1 MTKAIQSYRIKTPI
15 KNMTADS
22 RNVVQ
27 GSLFLAYPGDK
38 KDGRDFIADAIAK
51 GASAVIW
58 DSADFSWNAD
68 WNIENIGIKNL
79 RLQAGNIAAQYY
91 KKPSSQ
97 LWTIGVTGT
106 NGKTSITQWLS
117 QCFNY
122 LNRKTAVIGTLGNGF
137 AEQLSETSN
146 TTPDAIL
153 LQSMLADYLQQGA
166 EVVALEVSSHG
177 LHQGRVNGV
186 EFDVAVLSNLSRDH
200 LDYHVTLEEYAA
212 AKRRL
217 FDSIDLKMSVLN
229 CDDSFGQQIEEDLKL
244 IGAPVTTYGI
254 DHGDVRATK
263 LHFENTYF
271 SFVAVTPQ
279 GKAEVR
285 ANLIGRFNVYNVL
298 AVLATL
304 LVSNVGLQDAVEAI
318 SNIQSAAGR
327 MQQFG
332 GDNLPLVVVDY
343 AHTPDALEKVL
354 TTLKAQK
361 KEGAKLICVFGCG
374 GNRDAGKRELMG
386 KIASYLAD
394 AVVVTSDNPRHEN
407 KRKIINE
414 ILQGMQGNYL
424 IEQDRAKA
432 ISVGIFAAKAGDIVL
447 LAGKGHEQYQ
457 EIKDKKYHFSD
468 AEQAQKVL
476 KKYAQTQAEV
486 LT

>member
-1 MTKAIQSYRIKTPI
+1 MTEAIQSYRIKTPI
-15 KNMTADS
+15 KNITADS
-22 RNVVQ
+22 RKVAQ
-27 GSLFLAYPGDK
+27 GSLFLAYPGEK
-38 KDGRDFIADAIAK
+38 IDGRQYIADAIK
-51 GASAVIW
+51 NGASAVLW
-58 DSADFSWNAD
+58 DLDDFSWPAE
-68 WNIENIGIKNL
+68 WTVENIGIKNL
-79 RLQAGNIAAQYY
+79 RLQAGNIAAQFY
-91 KKPSSQ
+91 KKPSSK

-117 QCFNY
+117 QCFNF

-137 AEQLSETSN
+137 SEQLSETSN

-153 LQSMLADYLQQGA
+153 LQWMLADYLKHGA

-186 EFDVAVLSNLSRDH
+186 EFDIAILSNLSRDH
-200 LDYHVTLEEYAA
+200 LDYHSTLEEYAA

-217 FDSIDLKMSVLN
+217 FNSIGLKKSILN
-229 CDDSFGQQIEEDLKL
+229 CDDDFGLQIEEDLKHA
-244 IGAPVTTYGI
+244 GASVITYGI
-254 DHGDVRATK
+254 EHGDVRATK
-263 LHFENTYF
+263 LHFENTFF
-271 SFVAVTPQ
+271 SFVAETPQ

-304 LVSNVGLQDAVEAI
+304 LASNVSLKDAVEAI
-318 SNIQSAAGR
+318 SHIQSAPGR
-327 MQQFG
+327 MQQLG
-332 GDNLPLVVVDY
+332 GDKLPMVVVDY

-361 KEGAKLICVFGCG
+361 KQGAKLICVFGCG

-386 KIASYLAD
+386 KIASDLAD

-432 ISVGIFAAKAGDIVL
+432 IKVGIFAAKSGDIVL
-447 LAGKGHEQYQ
+447 IAGKGHEQYQ
-457 EIKDKKYHFSD
+457 EIKDKKHHFSD
-468 AEQAQKVL
+468 LEQAQKVL
-476 KKYAQTQAEV
+476 KKYEDT

>member
-1 MTKAIQSYRIKTPI
+1 MKKPVQNYRIKAPI

-22 RNVVQ
+22 RQVAE

-38 KDGRDFIADAIAK
+38 SDGRNFIADAINS
-51 GASAVIW
+51 GASAVLW
-58 DSADFSWNAD
+58 DPKDFEWNAE
-68 WNIENIGIKNL
+68 WAVENIGINNL
-79 RLQAGNIAAQYY
+79 RLQAGNIADQFY
-91 KKPSSQ
+91 KKPSEQ

-122 LNRKTAVIGTLGNGF
+122 LGKKTAVVGTLGNGF
-137 AEQLSETSN
+137 ADALSETHN
-146 TTPDAIL
+146 TTPNAIL
-153 LQSMLADYLQQGA
+153 LQSMLADYLKQGA
-166 EVVALEVSSHG
+166 EVAALEVSSHG

-186 EFDVAVLSNLSRDH
+186 HFDVAVFTNLSRDH
-200 LDYHVTLEEYAA
+200 LDYHGTLEEYAA
-212 AKRRL
+212 AKRQL
-217 FDSIDLKMSVLN
+217 FNFADLKMSVLN
-229 CDDSFGQQIEEDLKL
+229 CDDAFGREIEEDLKHEV
-244 IGAPVTTYGI
+244 APVITYGI
-254 DHGDVRATK
+254 EHGDVRATQ
-263 LHFENTYF
+263 LHFENTHF
-271 SFVAVTPQ
+271 SFVALTPQ
-279 GKAEVR
+279 GKATVK

-304 LVSNVGLQDAVEAI
+304 LVSKVSLANAVEAI
-318 SNIQSAAGR
+318 GQIQSAAGR
-327 MQQFG
+327 MQLLG
-332 GDNLPLVVVDY
+332 GGVLPLVVVDY

-354 TTLKAQK
+354 SALKEQK
-361 KEGAKLICVFGCG
+361 ADSAKLVCVFGCG

-386 KIASYLAD
+386 KVASDLAD

-447 LAGKGHEQYQ
+447 IAGKGHEQYQ
-457 EIKDKKYHFSD
+457 EVKGKKNHFSD
-468 AEQAQKVL
+468 IEQAEKTL
-476 KKYAQTQAEV
+476 KAYAES
-486 LT
+486 LE

>member
-1 MTKAIQSYRIKTPI
+1 MTKANQSYRIKNPI
-15 KNMTADS
+15 KNITADS
-22 RNVVQ
+22 RKVAQ
-27 GSLFLAYPGDK
+27 GSLFLAYPGEK
-38 KDGRDFIADAIAK
+38 IDGRGFIADAIK
-51 GASAVIW
+51 NGASAVLW
-58 DSADFSWNAD
+58 DLEDFSWPAE
-68 WNIENIGIKNL
+68 WTVENIGIKNL
-79 RLQAGNIAAQYY
+79 RLQAGNIAAQFY
-91 KKPSSQ
+91 KKPSSK

-137 AEQLSETSN
+137 SEQLSETSN

-153 LQSMLADYLQQGA
+153 LQWMLADYLKQGA

-186 EFDVAVLSNLSRDH
+186 EFDIAILSNLSRDH
-200 LDYHVTLEEYAA
+200 LDYHSTLEEYAA

-217 FDSIDLKMSVLN
+217 FDIIGLKTSILN
-229 CDDSFGQQIEEDLKL
+229 CDDDFGLQIEEDLKHA
-244 IGAPVTTYGI
+244 GATVVTYGI
-254 DHGDVRATK
+254 EHGDVRATK
-263 LHFENTYF
+263 LHFEDAYF
-271 SFVAVTPQ
+271 SFVADTPQ

-304 LVSNVGLQDAVEAI
+304 LTSNVSLKDAVEAI
-318 SNIQSAAGR
+318 SHIQSAPGR
-327 MQQFG
+327 MQQLG
-332 GDNLPLVVVDY
+332 GDKLPMVVVDY

-354 TTLKAQK
+354 NTLKAQK
-361 KEGAKLICVFGCG
+361 KHGAKLICVFGCG

-386 KIASYLAD
+386 KIASDLAD

-432 ISVGIFAAKAGDIVL
+432 IKVGIFAAKSGDIVL
-447 LAGKGHEQYQ
+447 IAGKGHEQYQ
-457 EIKDKKYHFSD
+457 EIKDKKHHFSD
-468 AEQAQKVL
+468 LEQAQKVL
-476 KKYAQTQAEV
+476 KKYEET

>member
-1 MTKAIQSYRIKTPI
+1 MTKPIQNYTIKTSI
-15 KNMTADS
+15 KDMTADS
-22 RNVVQ
+22 RRVTP

-38 KDGRDFIADAIAK
+38 SDGRNYIADAINN
-51 GASAVIW
+51 GASAVLW
-58 DSADFSWNAD
+58 DSTDFD
-68 WNIENIGIKNL
+68 WNPEWAVENIGITSL
-79 RLQAGNIAAQYY
+79 RLQVGNIADQYY
-91 KKPSSQ
+91 KKPSEK

-122 LNRKTAVIGTLGNGF
+122 LGRKTAVIGTLGNGF
-137 AEQLSETSN
+137 VDALSETQN

-153 LQSMLADYLQQGA
+153 LQSILADYLNQGA

-186 EFDVAVLSNLSRDH
+186 HFDVAVLSNLSRDH
-200 LDYHVTLEEYAA
+200 LDYHSTFAEYAA

-217 FDSIDLKMSVLN
+217 FDFADLKMSVLN
-229 CDDSFGQQIEEDLKL
+229 CDDDFGQEIEEDLKL
-244 IGAPVTTYGI
+244 AVAPVITYGI
-254 DHGDVRATK
+254 EHGDVRATQ
-263 LHFENTYF
+263 LHFENTHF

-279 GKAEVR
+279 GEATVK

-304 LVSNVGLQDAVEAI
+304 LVSKVSLTDAVDAI
-318 SNIQSAAGR
+318 AQIQSAAGR
-327 MQQFG
+327 MQLLG
-332 GDNLPLVVVDY
+332 GGVLPLVVVDY

-354 TTLKAQK
+354 STLKEQK
-361 KEGAKLICVFGCG
+361 PSSAKLVCVFGCG

-386 KIASYLAD
+386 KIACDLAD
-394 AVVVTSDNPRHEN
+394 AVVVTSDNPRHES

-414 ILQGMQGNYL
+414 ILQGTQGNYL

-447 LAGKGHEQYQ
+447 IAGKGHEQYQ
-457 EIKDKKYHFSD
+457 EIKGVKHYFSD
-468 AEQAQKVL
+468 VEQAEKVL
-476 KKYAQTQAEV
+476 KAYAES
-486 LT
+486 LS